1 MSVTAGIK
9 MGLEKQI
16 CIQSTA
22 QVPQTPIRVILSPD
36 PISRSGQGYLIGSC
50 TLFHLVALLFH
61 SDAMLLL
68 FHSYIL

>member
-9 MGLEKQI
+9 IGLEKQI
-16 CIQSTA
+16 CIQSAA

-50 TLFHLVALLFH
+50 TLFHLVALLSHRGAVFLPLH
-61 SDAMLLL
+61 SC
-68 FHSYIL
+68 IL